1 MSGSRTRTVVL
12 VHGLWFGAWSMWL
25 LGRRLRKA
33 GFSTCRF
40 RYRSTRGVLE
50 NHSAALRDFLAAR
63 PGEGVDF
70 VAHSLGGLVV
80 LRMLVDS
87 PSLTP
92 GRAVLLGSPLTGSTV
107 ARRSA
112 RIPGFAR
119 LPGKV
124 RPDLEAGYS
133 RLPAGWQVGMIAGAR
148 SFGLGWLVGGTGGA
162 GDGTVAVSETRAEGL
177 QDHLVLPV
185 THTGLLLSRAVACR
199 VSGFLRSGSFSRAP

>member
-1 MSGSRTRTVVL
+1 MSGPRTRTVVL

-25 LGRRLRKA
+25 LERRLRKA

-40 RYRSTRGVLE
+40 RYRSTRSALE
-50 NHSAALRDFLAAR
+50 GHAAALRDHLATR
-63 PGEGVDF
+63 GGEGMDF

-80 LRMLVDS
+80 LQMLTDFVGC
-87 PSLTP
+87 PP
-92 GRAVLLGSPLTGSTV
+92 GRAVLLGSPLAGSAV

-119 LPGKV
+119 LLGKV
-124 RPDLEAGYS
+124 RPALEAGFS
-133 RLPAGWQVGMIAGAR
+133 RLPSGWQVGMIAGAR

-162 GDGTVAVSETRAEGL
+162 GDGTVAVSETRADGL
-177 QDHLVLPV
+177 QEHLVIPV
-185 THTGLLLSRAVACR
+185 THTGLLFSRAVARR